1 MSRVTLELPTVLAQV
16 VEGKRSIAVEAQTLR
31 SALERAFDAHPALR
45 VHIFDESGNLR
56 EHVLC
61 FHNDVN
67 SRWREQMD
75 ARLADGDRI
84 TILQAVSGG

>member
-16 VEGKRSIAVEAQTLR
+16 LEGQRSITVEAETLK
-31 SALERAFDAHPALR
+31 SALERAFEMHPALR
-45 VHIFDESGNLR
+45 VHITDESGNLR

-67 SRWREQMD
+67 SRWRERMD
-75 ARLADGDRI
+75 TPLADGDRI